1 MDQKVRTEDL
11 WTSRNLTLAVRLLL
25 ALLLA
30 GLLARILN
38 YPLNHDEQ
46 LFLTAA
52 AELPSWRLYDDLGF
66 NHFPNLPYLLSAI
79 LGVTNT
85 GYLLL
90 TGRIVVFLCWLAAL
104 AALWLIGRRLGAGP
118 LASVTALLLLLGNVM
133 LLGQPGMLATNNLVT
148 IPFALFAL
156 YFLLRGLDR
165 VAPSPICVFLAGV
178 FVSLA
183 IGFKANYIFLV
194 PPIALAAL
202 LAPSQRPLAQ
212 RLVKGV
218 VPLALGGLIGG
229 IPVLAYLASDY
240 ESLLAHTLRYFT
252 ELHAAYWANSDIPQ
266 ISSVAKR
273 VVLAEQIWLSNANL
287 LALCAFAT
295 LLIMPQFRKEAPGDA
310 DQHQFWPLL
319 VVLALIG
326 LGVVVSFAPK
336 PSFPQYFVPPVPFII
351 AALLVAAARL
361 NPTERAY
368 AAPLL
373 LAVAILAVAGSASR
387 LLPELPRLANPGELT
402 AVKLHRKSSDLLLG
416 AGLRPGDKVAT
427 LAPVYALEA
436 GMAIYPE
443 LAAGPFV
450 YRVARYIPQSDRKY
464 YRTTSEFGLYA
475 FLDADPPAA
484 VLTGEEG
491 PLDRNFETWAA
502 ARGYRLVS
510 GPTSKEWEGFHL
522 YVRPR

>member
-1 MDQKVRTEDL
+1 MDQEHRAQDR
-11 WTSRNLTLAVRLLL
+11 WTSRNLALAVRILL

-52 AELPSWRLYDDLGF
+52 AQLPSWRLYDDLGF

-79 LGVTNT
+79 LGVTDT

-90 TGRIVVFLCWLAAL
+90 TGRIVVFLGWLAAL
-104 AALWLIGRRLGAGP
+104 AALWLLGRRLGAGP
-118 LASVTALLLLLGNVM
+118 LASVTALLLLLGNVL
-133 LLGQPGMLATNNLVT
+133 LLGQPGMLATNNLLT
-148 IPFALFAL
+148 IPFALFGL

-165 VAPSPICVFLAGV
+165 EAPSPVSVFLAGV

-194 PPIALAAL
+194 PPFASAVL
-202 LAPSQRPLAQ
+202 LAPSQRPLVQ
-212 RLVKGV
+212 RVVKGV

-229 IPVLAYLASDY
+229 IPVLAYLASDH

-287 LALCAFAT
+287 LALCAVIA
-295 LLIMPQFRKEAPGDA
+295 LLIMPKFRKEGAGDA
-310 DQHQFWPLL
+310 DRPQLWPLL
-319 VVLALIG
+319 VVLGLIG
-326 LGVVVSFAPK
+326 LGVVVSFVPK
-336 PSFPQYFVPPVPFII
+336 PSFPQYFVPPVAFII
-351 AALLVAAARL
+351 VALLVAAGRL
-361 NPTERAY
+361 NRAERAY
-368 AAPLL
+368 ARPLL

-387 LLPELPRLANPGELT
+387 LLPELPQLANPAKLT
-402 AVKLHRKSSDLLLG
+402 AVRLHRESSDLLQG

-450 YRVARYIPQSDRKY
+450 YRVAQYIPASDRKY
-464 YRTTSEFGLYA
+464 YRTTSESGLHA

-484 VLTGEEG
+484 VLTGDEG
-491 PLDRNFETWAA
+491 PLDRNFETWAV
-502 ARGYRLVS
+502 ARGYRHVS
-510 GPTSKEWEGFHL
+510 GPKSKDWEGFRL
-522 YVRPR
+522 YLRPR

>member
-1 MDQKVRTEDL
+1 MDQKVRTGDL
-11 WTSRNLTLAVRLLL
+11 WASKNLTLAARLLL

-46 LFLTAA
+46 LFLAAA

-90 TGRIVVFLCWLAAL
+90 TGRIVVFLGWLAAL
-104 AALWLIGRRLGAGP
+104 AALWLLGRRLGAGS
-118 LASVTALLLLLGNVM
+118 LASVTALLLLIGNVM

-148 IPFALFAL
+148 IPFALFGL

-165 VAPSPICVFLAGV
+165 DAPSPVCVFLAGV
-178 FVSLA
+178 LVSLA

-194 PPIALAAL
+194 PPFALAVL
-202 LAPSQRPLAQ
+202 LAPAQRPLAQ
-212 RLVKGV
+212 RLVKGG

-287 LALCAFAT
+287 LALCAVIA
-295 LLIMPQFRKEAPGDA
+295 LLIMPKFRKEGAGDA
-310 DQHQFWPLL
+310 DRPQLWPLL
-319 VVLALIG
+319 VVLGLIG
-326 LGVVVSFAPK
+326 LGVVVSFVPK
-336 PSFPQYFVPPVPFII
+336 PSFPQYFVPPVAFII
-351 AALLVAAARL
+351 VALLVAAGRL
-361 NPTERAY
+361 NRAERAY

-373 LAVAILAVAGSASR
+373 LAVAILAVAGSVSR
-387 LLPELPRLANPGELT
+387 LLPELPRLANPAKLA
-402 AVKLHRKSSDLLLG
+402 AVRLHRESSDLLQG

-450 YRVARYIPQSDRKY
+450 YRVAPYIPASDRKY
-464 YRTTSEFGLYA
+464 YRTTSESGLHA

-484 VLTGEEG
+484 VLTGDEG
-491 PLDRNFETWAA
+491 PLDRNFEAWAI
-502 ARGYRLVS
+502 ARGYRHVS
-510 GPTSKEWEGFHL
+510 GPKSKDWEGFRL
-522 YVRPR
+522 YLRPR